1 MTKKKQLNRSIIY
14 ISQFTFEDLQ
24 LFLASTE
31 KGLAVIDFNTEES
44 EFIKSLGKI
53 FGEVEI
59 IKDPQYNKIYE
70 SEISDYFLGN
80 TTKFTVALDLI
91 GTDFQK
97 QVWKAL
103 MEIPYGE
110 TTSYKEI
117 ANKINNP
124 NAMRAV
130 GMANNKNKVP
140 IIIPCH
146 RVIGADGGL
155 VGYGG
160 GLHIKEKLLQLEG
173 IKIQNQKVVK

>member
-1 MTKKKQLNRSIIY
+1 MKKKLLKRSKIY
-14 ISQFTFEDLQ
+14 ISQLSFDDLK

-31 KGLAVIDFNTEES
+31 KGLAIIDFNSDELD
-44 EFIKSLGKI
+44 FIQSLTKK

-59 IKDPQYNKIYE
+59 IKDPQHNKAYGK
-70 SEISDYFLGN
+70 EINDYFLGN

-97 QVWKAL
+97 QVWQAL
-103 MEIPYGE
+103 MDIPYGE

-124 NAMRAV
+124 NATRAV
-130 GMANNKNKVP
+130 GMANNKNTVP

-146 RVIGADGGL
+146 RVIGADGSL

-173 IKIQNQKVVK
+173 IKIDNQKVVK